1 MKWAPVPGLED
12 RYKVSDSGRVR
23 AIRRKEVVF
32 NRWGTTTVRY
42 RQMKDITPVL
52 YEDGYHYVFLDN
64 GGKTVKWRL
73 ARLVLTAFRGPST
86 LEAGHINHRRTDN
99 RLKNLEWVTRVEN
112 ERQKQDPKRNRA
124 NAVLTRIKVAH
135 MRRLATRGYTYE
147 YLASRFGCAPS
158 TAARACKGE
167 TWA

>member
-23 AIRRKEVVF
+23 NRRGRE
-32 NRWGTTTVRY
+32 
-42 RQMKDITPVL
+42 ITPIL
-52 YEDGYHYVFLDN
+52 YDDGYHYVFLCKDN
-64 GGKTVKWRL
+64 RTVKWRL
-73 ARLVLTAFRGPST
+73 ARLVLTAFKGPSP
-86 LEAGHINHRRTDN
+86 LEAGHKNHKRTDN
-99 RLKNLEWVTRVEN
+99 RLRNLEWVTRVEN
-112 ERQKQDPKRNRA
+112 ERQKQDPARNRA
-124 NAVLTRIKVAH
+124 NAVLTRTKVAH

-158 TAARACKGE
+158 TAARAVKGE

>member
-23 AIRRKEVVF
+23 NMRGQEIKP
-32 NRWGTTTVRY
+32 
-42 RQMKDITPVL
+42 IL
-52 YEDGYHYVFLDN
+52 YDDGYHYVFLCKDN
-64 GGKTVKWRL
+64 RTVKWRL
-73 ARLVLTAFRGPST
+73 ARLVLTAFRGPSP
-86 LEAGHINHRRTDN
+86 LEAGHKNHKRTDN
-99 RLKNLEWVTRVEN
+99 RLRNLEWVTRVEN
-112 ERQKQDPKRNRA
+112 ERQKQDPARNRA
-124 NAVLTRIKVAH
+124 NAVLTRTKVAH

-158 TAARACKGE
+158 TAARAVKGE